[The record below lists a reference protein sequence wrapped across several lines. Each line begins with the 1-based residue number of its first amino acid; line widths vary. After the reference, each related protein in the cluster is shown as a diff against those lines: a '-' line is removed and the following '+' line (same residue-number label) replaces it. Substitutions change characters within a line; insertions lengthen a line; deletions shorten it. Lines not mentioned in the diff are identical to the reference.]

1 MKKYILLLSFLM
13 FFTLVRANFAQISQI
28 TTTEGLSSQNV
39 SIMEKDKYGRLW
51 VGSSIGLDIFNNGKL
66 TNLQTIEVDGTS
78 ILTGQIK
85 SIACGERTLIASKSN
100 VIDYD
105 YDRKQTEIIKYNG
118 TDITTEHILINDTCA
133 FFYDNTK
140 NILFKYL
147 MKDREL
153 KVVSEFP
160 EEKDYRFLKIL
171 AVDGS
176 EKILLLAENERGI
189 FRLHLDNGAIFNI
202 NAIGG
207 NINAKSTFI
216 DSNLNLWVQSEQGLN
231 VYEIHSGYSLLH
243 NYNYQNSILPN
254 LPINCMKEI
263 PNQEVMICTRGGGV
277 FIANTP
283 EKRIRNTNITKDDC
297 FNNVQC
303 MLVNDKR
310 LEMIYGTAS
319 NGILQTLY
327 TFIYTKNET
336 IVDTNTN
343 TRTAIVTLCAFQNKE
358 KDFVW
363 FGTAGYGIAKYL
375 EKTNSVEYLESTSK
389 MRVVSICEYDD
400 DHLYFVDDS
409 KGLMILNKNTEK
421 IVSGNTFD
429 KSIFNAIGNNYS
441 DVRLHNADNG
451 DILLFNIGGK
461 HYMLRKDGSYVQ
473 LRLEMADYIFETNI
487 IKFPNRT
494 IVVNDNGIYAIYHD
508 DASVETLY
516 SFNTSTIHNITSSA
530 ADSLGNIWLVKPD
543 MLLKYNIKEN
553 TLTEVLPADRM
564 GYYNSIQVDQY
575 NRIWLSS
582 RQNRIICFE
591 PDLQKYHIYSKND
604 GINTGEFQYY
614 YTYKSQS
621 GFIYFPHAFGLLV
634 IDTEEIEHNHNHYD
648 IRCTSILLDGQYVN
662 VPQVSDSEEIIPVS
676 LSNKFN
682 SLSISV
688 SINSFNP
695 TNPVPIRYTLK
706 KGNKVI
712 YSDITSNTTLNLE
725 RLSFGQYSLYTQ
737 QLCREGWTEAQLTL
751 PFVINRPFINSVPA
765 FMLLFLLFIAFGIAI
780 AKISISIKQIST
792 DRILKMQENMH
803 KDEKINLMTNIAHE
817 LRTPLSLMYNPV
829 KDLLEEKAVKN
840 LDYERI
846 ERIFN
851 QINKMNTLVDSI
863 LNTSR
868 NELNVADIEL
878 ENTEIN
884 NRLGGLLQDFKI
896 DCAGKGLHLIF
907 SPDTSIGNVDIDKK
921 FVEIAINNLVTNA
934 IKYSESGHIIVSTS
948 KTETMLIIAV
958 KDEGRGFLCNP
969 EDLFKRYYRE
979 QENDNITGYGLG
991 LSYAR
996 LLIRMLNGDIKASK
1010 NSDKGS
1016 TFTIYLPLHAN
1027 IESQK
1032 VITIDSTEVHIPDN
1046 NVVSIDNSDSN
1057 IIQKQ
1062 NQQFIDETDFDTK
1075 NMSLLIVDDQDDIL
1089 EFISK
1094 EYSLLFSAIY
1104 TAHNGKEALEVIK
1117 SKMPNVV
1124 VSDIMMPKMTG
1135 FDLCKKIKTDVEL
1148 SHIPVIL
1155 LTSRTDPKNQ
1165 DMGYKMGADA
1175 FIPKP
1180 FDSKALYKVIRSQ
1193 LRNRY
1198 EIRRQYASS
1207 FFSEISEDQTF
1218 SAADEEFVQRL
1229 NKYIKDNIADQ
1240 ELNVEKIT
1248 EYMGVSRTTL
1258 FNKMSNLI
1266 GSSANKYIRRIRMDV
1281 AKDLLRKTDLPIGE
1295 IALKTGFSESQ
1306 YFSTVFKQETGL
1318 TPSQFKDQYYERK
1331 ALI

>member
-1 MKKYILLLSFLM
+1 
-13 FFTLVRANFAQISQI
+13 
-28 TTTEGLSSQNV
+28 
-39 SIMEKDKYGRLW
+39 
-51 VGSSIGLDIFNNGKL
+51 
-66 TNLQTIEVDGTS
+66 
-78 ILTGQIK
+78 
-85 SIACGERTLIASKSN
+85 
-100 VIDYD
+100 
-105 YDRKQTEIIKYNG
+105 
-118 TDITTEHILINDTCA
+118 
-133 FFYDNTK
+133 
-140 NILFKYL
+140 
-147 MKDREL
+147 
-153 KVVSEFP
+153 
-160 EEKDYRFLKIL
+160 
-171 AVDGS
+171 
-176 EKILLLAENERGI
+176 
-189 FRLHLDNGAIFNI
+189 
-202 NAIGG
+202 
-207 NINAKSTFI
+207 
-216 DSNLNLWVQSEQGLN
+216 
-231 VYEIHSGYSLLH
+231 
-243 NYNYQNSILPN
+243 
-254 LPINCMKEI
+254 
-263 PNQEVMICTRGGGV
+263 
-277 FIANTP
+277 
-283 EKRIRNTNITKDDC
+283 
-297 FNNVQC
+297 
-303 MLVNDKR
+303 
-310 LEMIYGTAS
+310 
-319 NGILQTLY
+319 
-327 TFIYTKNET
+327 
-336 IVDTNTN
+336 
-343 TRTAIVTLCAFQNKE
+343 
-358 KDFVW
+358 
-363 FGTAGYGIAKYL
+363 
-375 EKTNSVEYLESTSK
+375 

-400 DHLYFVDDS
+400 DHLYFIDDS
-409 KGLMILNKNTEK
+409 KGLMVLNKNSGE
-421 IVSGNTFD
+421 IVQKKTFNQN
-429 KSIFNAIGNNYS
+429 IFNSLGNNFT

-451 DILLFNIGGK
+451 NILLFNIGGK
-461 HYMLRKDGSYVQ
+461 HYMIKQDGSQIQ
-473 LRLEMADYIFETNI
+473 LELGGVDYIFEPNI
-487 IKFPNRT
+487 IKFEDYT
-494 IVVNDNGIYAIYHD
+494 VVVNDNGIYSINHN

-516 SFNTSTIHNITSSA
+516 VFDSDKIHNITSSA

-543 MLLKYNIKEN
+543 MLLKYNMEER
-553 TLTEVLPADRM
+553 TLSEILPADRM
-564 GYYNSIQVDQY
+564 GFYNSIQIDPL

-591 PDLQKYHIYSKND
+591 PNSMSYHIYSKND

-695 TNPVPIRYTLK
+695 TNPVAIRYTIK

-765 FMLLFLLFIAFGIAI
+765 FILLFLLFIAFGIAI
-780 AKISISIKQIST
+780 AKISMSIKQIST

-829 KDLLEEKAVKN
+829 KDLLEERAVKN

-878 ENTEIN
+878 ESTEIN
-884 NRLGGLLQDFKI
+884 NWLGGLLQDFKI

-921 FVEIAINNLVTNA
+921 FVEIGINNLVTNA

-948 KTETMLIIAV
+948 KTDTTLIIAV

-1032 VITIDSTEVHIPDN
+1032 VITIDSTETHISDN
-1046 NVVSIDNSDSN
+1046 KESIENSNTN

-1075 NMSLLIVDDQDDIL
+1075 NMSLLIVDDQEDIL

-1104 TAHNGKEALEVIK
+1104 TAHDGKEALDVIK

-1207 FFSEISEDQTF
+1207 FFTEISEDQTF

-1240 ELNVEKIT
+1240 DLNVEKIT

-1266 GSSANKYIRRIRMDV
+1266 GSSANKYIRRIRMNE
-1281 AKDLLRKTDLPIGE
+1281 AKELLSKTDMPIGE

-1318 TPSQFKDQYYERK
+1318 TPSQFKDQNYK
-1331 ALI
+1331 KGAIN